1 MSLKTFDFSDIQ
13 VRMDYFKTTLNPSV
27 SNANV
32 RKDVALTQDSK
43 ILTLSTCTSGKS
55 NTRYIVNG
63 LFIKDEVTD

>member
-1 MSLKTFDFSDIQ
+1 
-13 VRMDYFKTTLNPSV
+13 MDYFKTTLNPSV

-43 ILTLSTCTSGKS
+43 ILTLSTCTSGKN